1 MKILNKFFSPLLA
14 LVILFSCA
22 EKSAENEKLTLEN
35 IPLSYAQGFDIQEGE
50 GYWVLTVTQPW
61 KGAEQSFK
69 YLVLEEGES
78 GPEGEFNGV
87 IQLPV
92 EEVILTST
100 TQIPHLDLLGETQK
114 MIAFPNLD
122 LISSEKVWARVNQDS
137 VKDLGSA
144 PSANVEMILEMEPD
158 WMMVSTLGE
167 DLRNIDLL
175 NQAGIPTPINGEYVE
190 QHPLGR
196 AEWIKFTG
204 VLLGKFEEADSI
216 FKTVEYAYLE
226 AEVLVKTISDFQKP
240 TVLSGV
246 LYQDIWYA
254 PGSESW
260 GAKILENAGGNYI
273 FKEQKGT
280 GSLELNYEYVLD
292 QAMDSQF
299 WIGSADF
306 NSLQEMGEAEPRY
319 KAFEAFK
326 EGNVFSYTAKKGP
339 KGGFEYFELGYMR
352 PDWVLKDLIK
362 ILHPNLLPDYQLYFY
377 NQLNEN

>member
-1 MKILNKFFSPLLA
+1 MI
-14 LVILFSCA
+14 ILFSCA
-22 EKSAENEKLTLEN
+22 EKSAENENLTLEN

-50 GYWVLTVTQPW
+50 GFWILTVNQPW
-61 KGAEQSFK
+61 KGAKQSFK
-69 YLVLEEGES
+69 YLVLEEGKS

-122 LISSEKVWARVNQDS
+122 LISSEKVWERIDQNL

-167 DLRNIDLL
+167 DMRNMDLL
-175 NQAGIPTPINGEYVE
+175 NQSGIPTPINGEYVE

-204 VLLGKFEEADSI
+204 VLLGKYEEADSV
-216 FKTVEYAYLE
+216 FGVVEKAYLE
-226 AEVLVKTISDFQKP
+226 AEELVKSIPDAEKP
-240 TVLSGV
+240 TVLTGV

-292 QAMDSQF
+292 QSMNSKF

-319 KAFEAFK
+319 KVFKAFK
-326 EGNVFSYTAKKGP
+326 EGNVFTYTAKKGP

-362 ILHPNLLPDYQLYFY
+362 IIHPNLLPDYQLYFY

>member
-1 MKILNKFFSPLLA
+1 MKIQNKFFNPLLA
-14 LVILFSCA
+14 LIILFSCA
-22 EKSAENEKLTLEN
+22 EKSAENENLTLEN

-50 GYWVLTVTQPW
+50 GFWILTVNQPW
-61 KGAEQSFK
+61 KGAKQSFK
-69 YLVLEEGES
+69 YLVLEEGKS

-122 LISSEKVWARVNQDS
+122 LISSEKVWERIDQNL

-167 DLRNIDLL
+167 DMRNMDLL
-175 NQAGIPTPINGEYVE
+175 NQSGIPTPINGEYVE

-204 VLLGKFEEADSI
+204 VLLGKYEEADSV
-216 FKTVEYAYLE
+216 FGVVEKAYLE
-226 AEVLVKTISDFQKP
+226 AEELVKSIPDAEKP
-240 TVLSGV
+240 TVLTGV

-292 QAMDSQF
+292 QSMNSKF

-319 KAFEAFK
+319 KVFKAFK
-326 EGNVFSYTAKKGP
+326 EGNVFTYTAKKGP

-362 ILHPNLLPDYQLYFY
+362 IIHPNLLPDYQLYFY